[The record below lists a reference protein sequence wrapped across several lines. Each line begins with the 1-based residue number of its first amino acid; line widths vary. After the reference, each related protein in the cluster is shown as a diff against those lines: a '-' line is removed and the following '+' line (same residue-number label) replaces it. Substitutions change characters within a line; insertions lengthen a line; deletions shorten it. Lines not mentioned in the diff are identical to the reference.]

1 MRCCFA
7 AICRFICCPFCSCC
21 WVCYSLSLL
30 LEWLLMLL
38 YAAWC
43 VVLLEAVWSAQ
54 SLEVGCWFL
63 WLLCTISWFVASSL
77 AGWFP
82 AAGCCCF
89 LLYCR
94 LAFLTDDCFSE
105 EEPCCCLLA
114 CVQLWPVLQS
124 CFHYGCTLFDLW
136 PSRCCGPWCVLCSLI
151 LGHSA
156 CPLLMVG
163 AAGCLYV

>member
-1 MRCCFA
+1 MKRSQSPIHRIADFMRCCFA

-21 WVCYSLSLL
+21 WVCYSLSSL

-114 CVQLWPVLQS
+114 CVQLWPVLQR
-124 CFHYGCTLFDLW
+124 LFPLW
-136 PSRCCGPWCVLCSLI
+136 LHFVRSMAITVLWSL
-151 LGHSA
+151 
-156 CPLLMVG
+156 MRFM
-163 AAGCLYV
+163 